1 MAVNNLVKRLQ
12 DIMRKDAGVNGD
24 AQRIEQM
31 VWLFFLK
38 VYDAQEEIWEYSE
51 NGDSFKSII
60 PEDLRW
66 RNWAPSKDEEGRL
79 IPDALTGDKLL
90 SFINDK
96 LFPVLKG
103 RKSNDGTI
111 PGIVVTHDT
120 PRGKA
125 IVQEVF
131 SEVNQYMKNGVLLR
145 QMIDVV
151 DEIDFLD
158 TSETHTFGDIYE
170 SLLKDLQGA
179 GRAGEFYTPRALTD
193 FIIDRLNPQLGE
205 RVGDFAM
212 GTGGFLVSA
221 LEHLKSQQRTE
232 EDVKKFQN
240 TVVGQEWKPFPYLL
254 AVTNLLLHG
263 VEHPDLH
270 HTDS

>member
-60 PEDLRW
+60 PEELRW

-103 RKSNDGTI
+103 RQSNDGSI
-111 PGIVVTHDT
+111 PGIVVTNDT

-151 DEIDFLD
+151 DEIDFMD

-179 GRAGEFYTPRALTD
+179 GRAGEFYTPRACL
-193 FIIDRLNPQLGE
+193 
-205 RVGDFAM
+205 
-212 GTGGFLVSA
+212 
-221 LEHLKSQQRTE
+221 
-232 EDVKKFQN
+232 
-240 TVVGQEWKPFPYLL
+240 
-254 AVTNLLLHG
+254 
-263 VEHPDLH
+263 
-270 HTDS
+270 